1 MHVVSRGIMSVCA
14 WRQSACRHVGM
25 AAGWCWHGAWP
36 TTQRLLPAGKN
47 AFDGYVPS
55 VPQGEKLDYASDR
68 CNELETL
75 GAEAE
80 QPEGFMP
87 RMGVH

>member
-1 MHVVSRGIMSVCA
+1 MLNGA
-14 WRQSACRHVGM
+14 GM
-25 AAGWCWHGAWP
+25 ARP
-36 TTQRLLPAGKN
+36 TTQRLVPAGKN

-75 GAEAE
+75 GAEADLP
-80 QPEGFMP
+80 QAWCRP
-87 RMGVH
+87 

>member
-1 MHVVSRGIMSVCA
+1 M
-14 WRQSACRHVGM
+14 
-25 AAGWCWHGAWP
+25 
-36 TTQRLLPAGKN
+36 TAGKN

-80 QPEGFMP
+80 LPQAWCRPWCRTGGMCAPASVRLLHF
-87 RMGVH
+87 RWQSWRSGVVAVP